1 MVDREPRKVNRREF
15 LRLSGGVL
23 AGLVAGAAV
32 DKFGGKKVEAAP
44 LTEALPERISWRDY
58 LPERRSHLLHFP
70 NCASF
75 NAAQLLIVAKIVAG
89 DDNFRQGVVNMGSA
103 EVNSEYSFNP
113 AFFTGIVGRE
123 SMGISAIRTIL
134 KEKGCPRNNVSP
146 GYNDCMAM
154 GSITMPPTTIQYED
168 ARNNIPRQVS
178 YEYYLQED
186 MQTQGID
193 PVVKIKEGLGKGP
206 ILFGFPVLANWRQ
219 YRDENIIVSRASEQV
234 YEAAHAMVAFEYDDN
249 YDNKDGTMGAVL
261 LLNDQ
266 GDDWGEPTELV
277 MPLHNIRD
285 VIEAPEGNHN
295 FLDVLHVGYKEL
307 PHRVLIPFV
316 SKSN

>member
-1 MVDREPRKVNRREF
+1 MVDREPRKINRREF
-15 LRLSGGVL
+15 LRLSGGAL

-44 LTEALPERISWRDY
+44 LTEVLPEKISWRSY
-58 LPERRSHLLHFP
+58 LPERRSHHLHFQ

-89 DDNFRQGVVNMGSA
+89 DDDFRQGIVNMGSA
-103 EVNSEYSFNP
+103 EVNSEYSFNA
-113 AFFTGIVGRE
+113 AFFTGIAGIE
-123 SMGISAIRTIL
+123 SIGTSSIRTTL

-146 GYNDCMAM
+146 GYNDCMTM
-154 GSITMPPTTIQYED
+154 GSITMPPTIAQYED

-193 PVVKIKEGLGKGP
+193 PVVKIKEGLSRGP
-206 ILFGFPVLANWRQ
+206 ILLGFPALANWRQ
-219 YRDENIIVSRASEQV
+219 YRDENIIVSRTPDQAYV
-234 YEAAHAMVAFEYDDN
+234 TGHAMVAFEYDDN
-249 YDNKDGTMGAVL
+249 YDNKDGTRGAVL

-277 MPLHNIRD
+277 MPYHNVRD
-285 VIEAPEGNHN
+285 VVEAPESYYD
-295 FLDVLHVGYKEL
+295 FLDVLYVGYKEL